1 MDNEFSVTVFFPF
14 KQAVLLL
21 VIVLEGI
28 SDHLVE
34 NQILMP
40 LYSDGDIVQDIMLW
54 SCLTVAL

>member
-1 MDNEFSVTVFFPF
+1 M
-14 KQAVLLL
+14 LLL

-40 LYSDGDIVQDIMLW
+40 QYSDGDIVQDIMLW
-54 SCLTVAL
+54 PCLTVAL